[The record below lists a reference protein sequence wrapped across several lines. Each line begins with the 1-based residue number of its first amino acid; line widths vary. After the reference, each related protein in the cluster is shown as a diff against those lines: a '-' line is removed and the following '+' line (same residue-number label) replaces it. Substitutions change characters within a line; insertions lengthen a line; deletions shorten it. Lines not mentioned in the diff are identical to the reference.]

1 MKINKTKKILRIVSV
16 FLILATLFLVG
27 CDGDVVYHPA
37 SKDDVAVMGSAD
49 TQPSGNGGSAKKRV
63 AITFDDGPHNVI
75 TKNIVDELN
84 KYGFSAT
91 FFVLGNR
98 IDGTAYN
105 GVAGLKYAY
114 ENGNEIGIHGYTHEV
129 YYNKCSDDEYRDEL
143 SKTYDAIKAVVNAP
157 VKLMRPV
164 GGAITKDRIN
174 ACEYSVVNWDV
185 DSLDWEYKYR
195 ADSNYSDDEKQER
208 VNTIVN
214 NVMSSVK
221 EGSIILLH
229 DIYLSTYDAT
239 VIILKRLY
247 EEGYE
252 VVSVSELLGSNRAAG
267 RLYTSGR

>member
-1 MKINKTKKILRIVSV
+1 MKINKTKKFLRIVSV
-16 FLILATLFLVG
+16 FLLLATLFLVG
-27 CDGDVVYHPA
+27 CEEDVVFHP
-37 SKDDVAVMGSAD
+37 SGKDDLAVMGSAD
-49 TQPSGNGGSAKKRV
+49 SQPNGNGGGAKKRV

-91 FFVLGNR
+91 FFVVGNR
-98 IDGTAYN
+98 VDGTAYN

-129 YYNKCSDDEYRDEL
+129 YYNKCSDAEYRDEL

-185 DSLDWEYKYR
+185 DSSDWEYKYR
-195 ADSNYSDDEKQER
+195 ADSNYSDAEKQER
-208 VNTIVN
+208 VNAIVD